1 MNKPIRIAITPLSPL
16 HIGCGEDY
24 EPTRYVVDQDKRL
37 LYSFNPESVRL
48 SSALRRELL
57 SATASGKLEDIY
69 SFYERHVRDFR
80 PWADTVIPMD
90 RGSIRLFR
98 NRNKSFFSIPRTL
111 CAVSSNSCKPYLPGS
126 TLKGLIKTA
135 KVDFLN
141 HGKPI
146 ENKNI
151 NSRLL
156 GGDFELS
163 PFRLLKVSDFYSKLT
178 NISVSVCRAERIYK
192 KTLKPCKK
200 TSSSFECVN
209 PFQYRA
215 FQGEITLVD
224 SSKTPNIKNAYHSV
238 NSIIRDLNAYAE
250 TIWKKE
256 SSSFYRKL
264 QRQWTASVE
273 TLLSNIRDLI
283 AQEKIALIR
292 IGKNTGAESKTL
304 SGEIAQIEIS
314 HRNEIYETTYQS
326 HTTTMWMVL
335 DEKSEISEDQIP
347 SGMPFGWALLE
358 VLEGDEE
365 NTVLQTWCKKNRERS
380 IPAEKVLDE
389 ERQTILREREVLQNE
404 IEKALNQEKAENE
417 KRQIE
422 ENERLAREKALSKL
436 TPEERSIENII
447 VKLSATTGLI
457 NPGSE
462 LFREVK
468 TLLEAALTWERT
480 QDKKALAEKITP
492 FMKKRGLYQGK
503 TKKDFKAQL
512 RELQGE

>member
-1 MNKPIRIAITPLSPL
+1 MNKLIRIAITPLSPL

-37 LYSFNPESVRL
+37 LYSFKPESVRL

-69 SFYERHVRDFR
+69 HFYERHVKDYR

-98 NRNKSFFSIPRTL
+98 NRNQTFFSIPRTVY
-111 CAVSSNSCKPYLPGS
+111 AVCFSSCKPYLPGS

-151 NSRLL
+151 NSILL
-156 GGDFELS
+156 GGDFDLS
-163 PFRLLKVSDFYSKLT
+163 PLRFLKVSDCYTSL
-178 NISVSVCRAERIYK
+178 NNSLVSICRAGRIYK
-192 KTLKPCKK
+192 KTFKPCKIPA
-200 TSSSFECVN
+200 SFECVN

-215 FQGEITLVD
+215 FRGEITLVD
-224 SSKTPNIKNAYHSV
+224 STKNPNIKNVYHSF
-238 NSIIRDLNAYAE
+238 NSVIRDLNAYAE
-250 TIWKKE
+250 TIWKRE
-256 SSSFYRKL
+256 SHSFYRKL
-264 QRQWTASVE
+264 QPQWTVSVE
-273 TLLSNIRDLI
+273 TLLSDIKDSI
-283 AQEKIALIR
+283 AQEKVALIR

-304 SGEIAQIEIS
+304 SGEIAQIKSS
-314 HRNEIYETTYQS
+314 HSNKIYETTYQS
-326 HTTTMWMVL
+326 HTTTMWVVL
-335 DEKSEISEDQIP
+335 DDKSEIRENPIP

-365 NTVLQTWCKKNRERS
+365 NSVLQTWCKKNRERTIS
-380 IPAEKVLDE
+380 VEKVLEE
-389 ERQTILREREVLQNE
+389 ERQTILREREALQNE

-417 KRQIE
+417 KRQKE
-422 ENERLAREKALSKL
+422 EDERLAREEALSKL

-447 VKLSATTGLI
+447 AKLSATTGLI
-457 NPGSE
+457 NPGSD

-468 TLLEAALTWERT
+468 TLLETALTWERP
-480 QDKKALAEKITP
+480 QDKKFLAEKISP

-503 TKKDFKAQL
+503 NERSIKAQL
-512 RELQGE
+512 RELRGE